1 MSTMVFGDVEQGSAE
16 WLRLRAGI
24 LTASTVGQML
34 TPTGRLGSND
44 KTRALIFQLVT
55 ERITGEPTYVPP
67 SWDMK
72 RGTFSEPYAR
82 DLYSELYAPVTETG
96 FMLMVEPE
104 YRLGYSPDG
113 MVGEDGLI
121 EIKSPQAKGHVQT
134 ILADEPPAKYVAQLQ
149 TGLLV
154 SGRQWIDY
162 VSYCPGLPLY
172 VKRVKPD
179 EQWHASIREAA
190 TRFEEAANSL
200 MADYQAHADHLH
212 PTPNIDVFD
221 GETYDYA

>member
-1 MSTMVFGDVEQGSAE
+1 
-16 WLRLRAGI
+16 
-24 LTASTVGQML
+24 ML
-34 TPTGRLGSND
+34 L
-44 KTRALIFQLVT
+44 
-55 ERITGEPTYVPP
+55 
-67 SWDMK
+67 
-72 RGTFSEPYAR
+72 
-82 DLYSELYAPVTETG
+82 
-96 FMLMVEPE
+96 VEPE

-172 VKRVKPD
+172 VKRVFPD
-179 EQWHASIREAA
+179 EQWQASIREAA
-190 TRFEEAANSL
+190 TRFEEAAKDL

-212 PTPNIDVFD
+212 PTPNIDVFN